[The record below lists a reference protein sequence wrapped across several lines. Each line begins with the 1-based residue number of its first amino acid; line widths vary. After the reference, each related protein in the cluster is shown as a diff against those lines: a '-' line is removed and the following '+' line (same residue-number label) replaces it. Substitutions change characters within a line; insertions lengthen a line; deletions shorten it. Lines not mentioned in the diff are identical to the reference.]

1 MSTTSPTALIELF
14 AEGLEVEPAALSPE
28 TRIADVEEWNSI
40 GWLTIMSL
48 VDERLGVQI
57 ESKAI
62 RGFQTVQD
70 VIDYLGTKTTVAA

>member
-1 MSTTSPTALIELF
+1 MSNNELLELF
-14 AEGLEVEPAALSPE
+14 AEGLEVDASSLSPE
-28 TRIADVEEWNSI
+28 TRINDVEEWNSI

-62 RGFQTVQD
+62 RGFQTVQE
-70 VIDYLGTKTTVAA
+70 VIDYLNQKTAAV

>member
-1 MSTTSPTALIELF
+1 MSNNELLELF
-14 AEGLEVEPAALSPE
+14 AEGLEVDASALSPD

-62 RGFQTVQD
+62 RGFQTVQE
-70 VIDYLGTKTTVAA
+70 VIDYLNEKSTQAA

>member
-1 MSTTSPTALIELF
+1 MSNNELMELF
-14 AEGLEVEPAALSPE
+14 AEGLEVEASSLSPE

-48 VDERLGVQI
+48 VDERMGVQI

-70 VIDYLGTKTTVAA
+70 VVDYLSQKSATVA

>member
-1 MSTTSPTALIELF
+1 MSTNELLELF
-14 AEGLEVEPAALSPE
+14 AEGLEVDAGRLTPE

-48 VDERLGVQI
+48 VDEKLGVQI

-62 RGFQTVQD
+62 RAFQTVQD
-70 VIDYLGTKTTVAA
+70 VVDYLGAKTANAA

>member
-1 MSTTSPTALIELF
+1 MSASVQELVDLF
-14 AEGLEVEPAALSPE
+14 AEGLEVDASSLSPD

-62 RGFQTVQD
+62 RSFQTVRD
-70 VIDYLGTKTTVAA
+70 VVDYLGAKTANAA

>member
-1 MSTTSPTALIELF
+1 MSNNELLELF
-14 AEGLEVEPAALSPE
+14 AEGLEVDASSLSAE

-62 RGFQTVQD
+62 RAFQTVQE
-70 VIDYLGTKTTVAA
+70 VIDYLNQKTAAV

>member
-1 MSTTSPTALIELF
+1 MSNDEMMELF
-14 AEGLEVEPAALSPE
+14 AEGLEVDASTLTPE
-28 TRIADVEEWNSI
+28 TRIGDVEEWNSI

-62 RGFQTVQD
+62 RGFQTVQE
-70 VIDYLGTKTTVAA
+70 VIDYLNQKTSQAA

>member
-1 MSTTSPTALIELF
+1 MSTNDLMELF
-14 AEGLEVEPAALSPE
+14 AEGLEVDASALTAE

-48 VDERLGVQI
+48 VDERMGVQI

-70 VIDYLGTKTTVAA
+70 VVDYLTQKSAQVA

>member
-1 MSTTSPTALIELF
+1 MNQQELIGLF
-14 AEGLEVEPAALSPE
+14 AEALEVEESSLTPE

-48 VDERLGVQI
+48 VDEQLGVQI

-62 RGFQTVQD
+62 RGFTTVQE
-70 VIDYLGTKTTVAA
+70 VIDYLGAKSGAAA

>member
-1 MSTTSPTALIELF
+1 MSTNDLMELF
-14 AEGLEVEPAALSPE
+14 AEGLEVDASALSPE
-28 TRIADVEEWNSI
+28 TRISDVEEWNSI

-48 VDERLGVQI
+48 VDERMGVQI

-70 VIDYLGTKTTVAA
+70 VIDYLTQKSAQAA

>member
-1 MSTTSPTALIELF
+1 MSTNELLELF
-14 AEGLEVEPAALSPE
+14 AEGLEVDASALSMD

-62 RGFQTVQD
+62 RGFETVQEL
-70 VIDYLGTKTTVAA
+70 VDYLNQKAAQAA

>member
-1 MSTTSPTALIELF
+1 MSTNDLLELF
-14 AEGLEVEPAALSPE
+14 AEGLEVETSQLSTE
-28 TRIADVEEWNSI
+28 TRISDVEEWNSI

-62 RGFQTVQD
+62 RGFQTVQE
-70 VIDYLGTKTTVAA
+70 VIDYLNQKTAQAA

>member
-1 MSTTSPTALIELF
+1 MNEQELIGLF
-14 AEGLEVEPAALSPE
+14 AEALEVEESSLTPD

-48 VDERLGVQI
+48 VDEQLGVQI

-62 RGFQTVQD
+62 RGFKSVRE
-70 VIDYLGTKTTVAA
+70 VIDYLTAKTAA

>member
-1 MSTTSPTALIELF
+1 MATTQQELVELF
-14 AEGLEVEPAALSPE
+14 AEGLEIEPSALQPE
-28 TRIADVEEWNSI
+28 TRIQDVEEWNSI

-62 RGFQTVQD
+62 RSFGTVQD
-70 VIDYLGTKTTVAA
+70 VVGYLRAKTAA

>member
-1 MSTTSPTALIELF
+1 MATTSQELVELF
-14 AEGLEVEPAALSPE
+14 AEALEVEPAQLTPE

-62 RGFQTVQD
+62 RSFQTVKD
-70 VIDYLGTKTTVAA
+70 VMGYLSAKTAAAG

>member
-1 MSTTSPTALIELF
+1 MSISTSDLIELF
-14 AEGLEVEPAALSPE
+14 AEGLEVDASVLSPE

-48 VDERLGVQI
+48 IDERLSVQI

-70 VIDYLGTKTTVAA
+70 VIDYLGTKTTVGA

>member
-1 MSTTSPTALIELF
+1 MTQNELIELF
-14 AEGLEVEPAALSPE
+14 AEGLEVEPETLSPE
-28 TRIADVEEWNSI
+28 TRIEDVEEWNSI

-62 RGFQTVQD
+62 RGFQTVQE
-70 VIDYLGTKTTVAA
+70 VIDYLGSKSSQVA

>member
-1 MSTTSPTALIELF
+1 MSARVQELVELF
-14 AEGLEVEPAALSPE
+14 AEGLEVDASTLAPD

-62 RGFQTVQD
+62 RSFQTVQD
-70 VIDYLGTKTTVAA
+70 VVDYLSVKTANAA

>member
-1 MSTTSPTALIELF
+1 MSNNELLELF
-14 AEGLEVEPAALSPE
+14 AEGLEVDASSLSPE
-28 TRIADVEEWNSI
+28 TRINDVEEWNSI

-62 RGFQTVQD
+62 RAFQTVQE
-70 VIDYLGTKTTVAA
+70 VIDYLNQKTAAV